1 MPRYSMRSDF
11 HLYTIDSAL
20 LANNPSYIGH
30 WGVERK
36 DQLPLYLD
44 DDDDETLI
52 GACLWSFFLLAS
64 SVFFILY
71 MI

>member
-44 DDDDETLI
+44 DDDETFI
-52 GACLWSFFLLAS
+52 GACLWSLFLLAS

-71 MI
+71 TI